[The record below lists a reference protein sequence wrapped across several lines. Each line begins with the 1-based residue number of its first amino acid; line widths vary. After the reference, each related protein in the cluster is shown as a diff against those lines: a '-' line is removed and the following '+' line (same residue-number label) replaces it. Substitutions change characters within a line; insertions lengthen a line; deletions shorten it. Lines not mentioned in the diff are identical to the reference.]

1 MKKKQGFFEQIA
13 RNWDNEHNTPEEI
26 ERTRQFAF
34 DHFHLH
40 KGETVLDVGCG
51 TSRLV
56 PFLEAMIGDKGKL
69 VELDFSGEMLKIGKN
84 RYEDCFHN
92 IIFLQADGHTLPLKD
107 HSIDAVICMAF
118 FPHLSDKAK
127 AMRALARA
135 LKAGGKLIIAH
146 QMNREELNRFHGN
159 VDGPVKKDLL
169 PDDPQMR
176 KLLTKAGFKDVVIE
190 EAPGLYLVT
199 ATASARDQG
208 NLWQRLDPRVKMTCV
223 FSLAGA
229 VAFTPVHFYG
239 KFLAYLAMIILLG
252 IISRV
257 SLRYYLARFIILVP
271 LLAFLAVT
279 LLAFSEKEW
288 SQKMMILYNLWA
300 KTLLTF
306 CCFGI
311 LALTVQFQH
320 IIRSLEALRLPK
332 ILTAILSFAYHYVF
346 LFQREAA
353 RFMKARKSRSFG
365 SPKKWDWQW
374 QRRRLRSAMAI
385 IPLFLFRVLE
395 QSQRIYVAM
404 VSRGYR
410 ENGAP
415 FPWMDSNAFRLAR
428 RDYMFAFSFHL
439 LLAATLM
446 I

>member
-1 MKKKQGFFEQIA
+1 MKEKQGFFEQIA
-13 RNWDNEHNTPEEI
+13 RNWDNEHNTPEEV

-34 DHFHLH
+34 EHFHLH
-40 KGETVLDVGCG
+40 KGETVLDIGCG

-56 PFLEAMIGDKGKL
+56 PFLEEMIGDKGNL
-69 VELDFSGEMLKIGKN
+69 VELDFSGEMLKIGRK
-84 RYEDCFHN
+84 RYDPVFRN
-92 IIFLQADGHTLPLKD
+92 ILFVQADGHTLPLED
-107 HSIDAVICMAF
+107 HSIDTIICMAF

-127 AMRALARA
+127 AMRFFARV
-135 LKAGGKLIIAH
+135 LKSGGKLIIAH

-159 VDGPVKKDLL
+159 VNGPVKKDLL

-199 ATASARDQG
+199 TTAAKRDKG
-208 NLWQRLDPRVKMTCV
+208 NLWQRLDPRVKMACV

-239 KFLAYLAMIILLG
+239 KFLAYLTMIILLA

-257 SLRYYLARFIILVP
+257 SLKYYLARFIILVP
-271 LLAFLAVT
+271 LLVFLAVT
-279 LLAFSEKEW
+279 LLVFSEKEW
-288 SQKMMILYNLWA
+288 PQKMLILYNLWI

-306 CCFGI
+306 FCFGI

-353 RFMKARKSRSFG
+353 RSMKARRSRSFG
-365 SPKKWDWQW
+365 RPKKWDWRW
-374 QRRRLRSAMAI
+374 QRQRLKSVIAI

-404 VSRGYR
+404 ISRGYR

-415 FPWMDSNAFRLAR
+415 FPWMGSYAFRLAR
-428 RDYMFAFSFHL
+428 RDYLFAVSFHL
-439 LLAATLM
+439 LLAATV
-446 I
+446 II

>member
-13 RNWDNEHNTPEEI
+13 HNWDNEHNSPEEI
-26 ERTRQFAF
+26 EQTRQFAF
-34 DHFHLH
+34 KYFHLN

-56 PFLEAMIGDKGKL
+56 PFLETMIGEEGEL
-69 VELDFSGEMLKIGKN
+69 VELDFSGEMLKIGKK
-84 RYEDCFHN
+84 RYEPCFRN
-92 IIFLQADGHTLPLKD
+92 ILFVQADGHTLPLKD
-107 HSIDAVICMAF
+107 RSIDAVICMAF
-118 FPHLSDKAK
+118 FPHLSDKVK
-127 AMRALARA
+127 AMRALARV
-135 LKAGGKLIIAH
+135 LKPGGKLTIAH

-169 PDDPQMR
+169 PDEPQMR
-176 KLLTKAGFKDVVIE
+176 KLLTTAGFKDVVIE
-190 EAPGLYLVT
+190 EAPNLFLVT
-199 ATASARDQG
+199 ATTPGQDHG
-208 NLWQRLDPRVKMTCV
+208 NFWQRLDPRVKMACV

-239 KFLAYLAMIILLG
+239 KFLAYLSIIILLG

-257 SLRYYLARFIILVP
+257 SLKYYLARFVILVP
-271 LLAFLAVT
+271 LLVFLGLT
-279 LLAFSEKEW
+279 LLVFSEKEW
-288 SQKMMILYNLWA
+288 PEKMLILFNLWV
-300 KTLLTF
+300 KSLLTF

-320 IIRSLEALRLPK
+320 IIRSLESMRLPK

-346 LFQREAA
+346 LFQREAV
-353 RFMKARKSRSFG
+353 RSMKARRSRSFG
-365 SPKKWDWQW
+365 RPKKWDWRW
-374 QRRRLRSAMAI
+374 QQQRIKSAIAL

-415 FPWMDSNAFRLAR
+415 FPWMGPYVFRLAR
-428 RDYMFAFSFHL
+428 RDYLFAVSFHL
-439 LLAATLM
+439 LLAATV
-446 I
+446 II